1 LPPLSAPELSRITA
15 FIIDMDG
22 VLYRGDQPLPGAA
35 AFIARLQA
43 LKTPFLLVT
52 NNSTRTPGQYVTKLG
67 RMGIRVT
74 EDHLLTSAQ
83 AAARYL
89 TGLAGPGARV
99 YTIGEAGLRQALTA
113 EGFVLADDTD
123 VDFVVVGLDRQLTYD
138 KLRTAVLAIRHG
150 ALFVATNPDRTLP
163 TEEGLYPGAGA
174 VLAAIQAATDVAPTV
189 IGKPQ
194 PTLFKLALARL
205 GVEPSGV
212 AVIGDQVE
220 TDIRGG
226 RAAGLA
232 TILVLTGVMTRADLE
247 RATVKPDWVFDD
259 LAQMER
265 AWLTARG

>member
-1 LPPLSAPELSRITA
+1 
-15 FIIDMDG
+15 MDG
-22 VLYRGDQPLPGAA
+22 VLYRGDAPLPSAA

-43 LKTPFLLVT
+43 LETPFLLVT
-52 NNSTRTPGQYVTKLG
+52 NNSTRTPGQYVRKLS

-74 EDHLLTSAQ
+74 EDRLLTSAQ
-83 AAARYL
+83 GTARHLASLTRPGTRIYAIGE
-89 TGLAGPGARV
+89 TGLR
-99 YTIGEAGLRQALTA
+99 EALAA
-113 EGFVLADDTD
+113 EGFTLADDPD

-138 KLRTAVLAIRHG
+138 KLRTAVLAIRRG

-174 VLAAIQAATDVAPTV
+174 ILAAIQAATDVAPTV

-205 GVEPSGV
+205 DVDRSGV

-226 RAAGLA
+226 QAAGLA
-232 TILVLTGVMTRADLE
+232 TILVLTGAMTREDLE
-247 RATVKPDWVFDD
+247 RSSVKPDWVFDD
-259 LAQMER
+259 LAQVEQ
-265 AWLTARG
+265 AWLAARGDEVTG